1 MRIGYQYKK
10 HLFIIGPSIPKFVKG
25 GLFSYRFFPYSNKS
39 ALQFY
44 LGADISANKES
55 FIRTGEQAVNN
66 KSRFQEGLSI
76 TGGTGVRIYFIKH
89 IYLDWYM
96 GLGYIRYHFKQESA
110 LNNFFQDY
118 TKNRTDLRV
127 ELSIGIK
134 L

>member
-55 FIRTGEQAVNN
+55 FIRTGDKLLIIKVDFKKVYRLLVVLE
-66 KSRFQEGLSI
+66 SG
-76 TGGTGVRIYFIKH
+76 FI
-89 IYLDWYM
+89 
-96 GLGYIRYHFKQESA
+96 S
-110 LNNFFQDY
+110 
-118 TKNRTDLRV
+118 
-127 ELSIGIK
+127 
-134 L
+134 